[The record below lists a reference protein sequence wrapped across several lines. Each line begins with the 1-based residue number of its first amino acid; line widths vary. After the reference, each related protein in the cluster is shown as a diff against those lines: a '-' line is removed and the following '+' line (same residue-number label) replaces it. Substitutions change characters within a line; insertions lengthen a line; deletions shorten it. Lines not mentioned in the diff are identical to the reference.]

1 MRLLVVFTVF
11 FCFMFQLAAEQ
22 PVFRAGIFTDTHV
35 TEKKESFEAL
45 KKALVFFKNQKVDLV
60 INLGDIA
67 HSYSP
72 EAYRLYRETSNE
84 VFADLAKSPHE
95 IFAFAN
101 HDWIGRKSE
110 PFYDVY
116 KDVKN
121 ISEPHMIHVILRL
134 QRGRDNGFA

>member
-1 MRLLVVFTVF
+1 M
-11 FCFMFQLAAEQ
+11 
-22 PVFRAGIFTDTHV
+22 
-35 TEKKESFEAL
+35 
-45 KKALVFFKNQKVDLV
+45 V

-84 VFADLAKSPHE
+84 VFAVLAKSPHE

-116 KDVKN
+116 KDVKKHLGAAHDPCD
-121 ISEPHMIHVILRL
+121 IKVTKR
-134 QRGRDNGFA
+134 A